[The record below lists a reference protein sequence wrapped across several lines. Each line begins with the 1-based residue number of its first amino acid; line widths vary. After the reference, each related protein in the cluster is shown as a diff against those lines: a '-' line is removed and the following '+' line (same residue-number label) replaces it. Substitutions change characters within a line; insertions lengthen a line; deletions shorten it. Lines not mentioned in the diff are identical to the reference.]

1 MKKLHLTF
9 ALVVMIL
16 LNACSSVSIT
26 QRRYNKGFSV
36 DWVSFSKSKEK
47 ETIAVAKQRKSSQV
61 MAKEES
67 TVIEELISDK
77 KDNAVALNVEEF
89 KETVNL
95 PYETNQIIPFK
106 KQIQQSGQ
114 TVTIAENV
122 DVLSSKKVNFKSKK
136 EMIKKVKQ
144 EDTLLLVIIALFI
157 PPLAMYL
164 LEGSWTFNCTINLI
178 LTLFFFVPGVIHAL
192 YHILT

>member
-36 DWVSFSKSKEK
+36 DWVGFSKSKEK
-47 ETIAVAKQRKSSQV
+47 ETVAVAQKKKSSQT
-61 MAKEES
+61 S
-67 TVIEELISDK
+67 QSLDIEELKSENK
-77 KDNAVALNVEEF
+77 ENAFVLNVEES
-89 KETVNL
+89 KEAINL
-95 PYETNQIIPFK
+95 PFETNQNKPSQK
-106 KQIQQSGQ
+106 HIQQNSPEI
-114 TVTIAENV
+114 VFAENM
-122 DVLSSKKVNFKSKK
+122 DVLSSKKVNFKSKR
-136 EMIKKVKQ
+136 EIIKKAKQ
-144 EDTLLLVIIALFI
+144 QDTLLLVIIALFI